1 MAQAPSDA
9 TTMRLASPSGIEV
22 ELNANGSSRR
32 FDCGAIALGLFPGNE
47 LEGGPANLYLRHHA
61 ERIEWTPLLGP
72 RSPTRFRVD
81 PNGALVGAGVW
92 HGIRYSLAL
101 VLARATPA
109 WFWHVHLENTGA
121 SVLKVDLT
129 YVQDLALAPYGA
141 VRLNE
146 YYVSQYLDHTP
157 LVDPGLSQ
165 LISGIRRS
173 RQPLTPGPT
182 RSGRSS
188 AAGLLADD
196 GAWEQDLEEVL
207 AARRSDGYREDV
219 E

>member
-1 MAQAPSDA
+1 MSIVVQGVVRGGKIELVGGPDLADGEVVQVVIASKPS
-9 TTMRLASPSGIEV
+9 
-22 ELNANGSSRR
+22 
-32 FDCGAIALGLFPGNE
+32 
-47 LEGGPANLYLRHHA
+47 GGPADSSVFD
-61 ERIEWTPLLGP
+61 EGRI
-72 RSPTRFRVD
+72 
-81 PNGALVGAGVW
+81 
-92 HGIRYSLAL
+92 
-101 VLARATPA
+101 
-109 WFWHVHLENTGA
+109 
-121 SVLKVDLT
+121 
-129 YVQDLALAPYGA
+129 
-141 VRLNE
+141 
-146 YYVSQYLDHTP
+146 HTP